1 MHNHS
6 QGSQYCSFCQKS
18 KNEVE
23 ILIQGGDGH
32 YICNECITQCMDI
45 IDESKKEKSLK
56 LDKVKSKLTPS
67 KIVEYLNEYVIG
79 QDDAKKAISVA
90 VYNHYKRINNP
101 NKDVSVAQ
109 SNILLIGPTGS
120 GKTLIG
126 QSVAKLLDVPFVIA
140 DATSLTEAGYVGDD
154 VETILQRLINAADG
168 DVKKAEHGIVF
179 IDEID
184 KIAKRDAGASIT
196 RDVSGEGVQQALLKI
211 LEGTNARIP
220 TNGSR
225 KHQKGEVE
233 YIDTTNILFIC
244 GGAFVGLDKM
254 IEKKKQKNVSMGFV
268 TNPEKEETKILAT
281 LKSKIHPEDLSGF
294 GLIPEFVGR
303 LPVVANLKELSKEDL
318 KKIMTEPKNAIY
330 KQYQALMLMDG
341 IELEITGKAVDQIVD
356 IAIEQKTGA
365 RGLRSIIEE
374 VLTPMM
380 YDLPDRDLVKKVI
393 IDDIDSLAQY
403 VYEEEKAA

>member
-1 MHNHS
+1 MQHQH
-6 QGSQYCSFCQKS
+6 CSFCKKT

-23 ILIQGGDGH
+23 ILIQGGENF
-32 YICNECITQCMDI
+32 YICNECVDQCVEI
-45 IDESKKEKSLK
+45 IEDSHEEKSLK
-56 LDKVKSKLTPS
+56 VEKVKSKLTPS
-67 KIVEYLNEYVIG
+67 KIVEYLNDYVIG

-90 VYNHYKRINNP
+90 VYNHYKRINNT
-101 NKDVSVAQ
+101 NKDVNVAK

-168 DVKKAEHGIVF
+168 DIKKAEHGIVF

-184 KIAKRDAGASIT
+184 KIAKREAGASIT

-211 LEGTNARIP
+211 LEGTSARIP
-220 TNGSR
+220 TSGNR
-225 KHQKGEVE
+225 KHPNSNVE

-254 IEKKKQKNVSMGFV
+254 LEKKKQKSVKMGF
-268 TNPEKEETKILAT
+268 TIAEEEKESKILTT
-281 LKSKIHPEDLSGF
+281 LNGKIHPEDLSEF
-294 GLIPEFVGR
+294 GLIPEFIGR
-303 LPVVANLKELSKEDL
+303 LPVIAILKELSRNDL
-318 KKIMTEPKNAIY
+318 KKIMMEPKNAIY
-330 KQYQALMLMDG
+330 KQYQALLDIDG
-341 IELEITGKAVDQIVD
+341 VSLEMSDNAVNQIVD
-356 IAIEQKTGA
+356 IAIAQKTGA

-374 VLTPMM
+374 VLTPVM
-380 YDLPDRDLVKKVI
+380 YELPDKELVKKVLVEDVNQPAVFI
-393 IDDIDSLAQY
+393 Q
-403 VYEEEKAA
+403 EEAA

>member
-101 NKDVSVAQ
+101 NKDVSVAK

-225 KHQKGEVE
+225 KHPKGEVE

>member
-101 NKDVSVAQ
+101 NKDVSVAK

-140 DATSLTEAGYVGDD
+140 DATSLTEA
-154 VETILQRLINAADG
+154 
-168 DVKKAEHGIVF
+168 
-179 IDEID
+179 
-184 KIAKRDAGASIT
+184 
-196 RDVSGEGVQQALLKI
+196 
-211 LEGTNARIP
+211 
-220 TNGSR
+220 
-225 KHQKGEVE
+225 
-233 YIDTTNILFIC
+233 
-244 GGAFVGLDKM
+244 
-254 IEKKKQKNVSMGFV
+254 
-268 TNPEKEETKILAT
+268 
-281 LKSKIHPEDLSGF
+281 
-294 GLIPEFVGR
+294 
-303 LPVVANLKELSKEDL
+303 
-318 KKIMTEPKNAIY
+318 
-330 KQYQALMLMDG
+330 
-341 IELEITGKAVDQIVD
+341 
-356 IAIEQKTGA
+356 
-365 RGLRSIIEE
+365 
-374 VLTPMM
+374 
-380 YDLPDRDLVKKVI
+380 
-393 IDDIDSLAQY
+393 
-403 VYEEEKAA
+403 

>member
-1 MHNHS
+1 MQHQH
-6 QGSQYCSFCQKS
+6 CSFCKKT

-23 ILIQGGDGH
+23 ILIQGGENF
-32 YICNECITQCMDI
+32 YICNECVDQCVEI
-45 IDESKKEKSLK
+45 IEDSHEEKSLK
-56 LDKVKSKLTPS
+56 VEKVKSKLTPS
-67 KIVEYLNEYVIG
+67 KIVEYLNDYVIG

-90 VYNHYKRINNP
+90 VYNHYKRINNT
-101 NKDVSVAQ
+101 NKDVNVAK

-184 KIAKRDAGASIT
+184 KIAKREAGASIT

-211 LEGTNARIP
+211 LEGTSARIP
-220 TNGSR
+220 TSGNR
-225 KHQKGEVE
+225 KHPNSNVE

-254 IEKKKQKNVSMGFV
+254 LEKKKQKSVKMGFTV
-268 TNPEKEETKILAT
+268 AEEESESKILTT
-281 LKSKIHPEDLSGF
+281 LNGKIHPEDLSEF
-294 GLIPEFVGR
+294 GLIPEFIGR
-303 LPVVANLKELSKEDL
+303 LPVIAILKELSRNDL
-318 KKIMTEPKNAIY
+318 KKIMIEPKNAIY
-330 KQYQALMLMDG
+330 KQYQALLDIDG
-341 IELEITGKAVDQIVD
+341 VSLEMSDNAVNQIVD
-356 IAIEQKTGA
+356 IAIAQKTGA

-374 VLTPMM
+374 VLTPVM
-380 YDLPDRDLVKKVI
+380 YELPDKELVKKVLI
-393 IDDIDSLAQY
+393 EDVNQPAVFIQ
-403 VYEEEKAA
+403 EEAA